1 MKLKKLL
8 LRYFPP
14 GIILEYERSN
24 GQSESKSLDLLN
36 LSPDTDVQAL
46 VEEILGEE
54 PLIPLSKKHYLVS
67 MITRLKKKMSQNQEQ
82 TFHLVNRIKAHE
94 QPLTNCAFDKYG
106 KRFITG
112 SHDRTCKVF
121 HSESGQE
128 LLSLEG
134 HANSVYC
141 LAFNNPYSTRIAT
154 GSFDKTARLWDAET
168 GSCLRVFK
176 GHQEEIVCLD
186 FETQGQFLA
195 TGSMDCSAKL
205 WDLETGMTT
214 LDLIGHQEEV
224 ISLSFSSEGDR
235 LITGSFDKTAR
246 IWDLRTGRKQTY
258 INRRRMHSNDG
269 RSSTGDFQCLV

>member
-24 GQSESKSLDLLN
+24 GESEIKSLDLLN

-67 MITRLKKKMSQNQEQ
+67 MIQRLKQKMSQNQIQSFE
-82 TFHLVNRIKAHE
+82 LVNQIKAHE

-112 SHDRTCKVF
+112 SHDRTCKIF
-121 HSESGQE
+121 NSESGKE
-128 LLSLEG
+128 MLSLNG
-134 HANSVYC
+134 HSNSVYC

-154 GSFDKTARLWDAET
+154 GSFDKTARLWDSET
-168 GSCLRVFK
+168 GDCLKIFK
-176 GHQEEIVCLD
+176 GHDEEIVCLD
-186 FETQGQFLA
+186 FETQGNFLA

-205 WDLETGMTT
+205 WDLETGKTT
-214 LDLIGHQEEV
+214 LDLVGHQEEV

-235 LITGSFDKTAR
+235 LITGSFDKTAK
-246 IWDLRTGRKQTY
+246 IWDLRTGIFKNKTNIRGMCA
-258 INRRRMHSNDG
+258 NNG
-269 RSSTGDFQCLV
+269 RS

>member
-24 GQSESKSLDLLN
+24 GESEVKSLDLLN
-36 LSPDTDVQAL
+36 LSPDTDVNAL

-67 MITRLKKKMSQNQEQ
+67 MIQRLKQKMSQNQDQHFE
-82 TFHLVNRIKAHE
+82 LVNCLKVHE

-112 SHDRTCKVF
+112 SHDRTCKMF
-121 HSESGQE
+121 NSETGKE
-128 LLSLEG
+128 MLSLEG
-134 HANSVYC
+134 HTNSVYC

-154 GSFDKTARLWDAET
+154 GSFDKTARIWDSES
-168 GSCLRVFK
+168 GYCLK
-176 GHQEEIVCLD
+176 ILNGHSEEIVCLD
-186 FETQGQFLA
+186 FETQGHFLA
-195 TGSMDCSAKL
+195 TGSMDCTAKL
-205 WDLETGMTT
+205 WDLETGKVS
-214 LDLIGHQEEV
+214 LDLKGHQEEV

-235 LITGSFDKTAR
+235 LITGSFDKTAK
-246 IWDLRTGRKQTY
+246 IWDLRSGKLFFKTNPRG
-258 INRRRMHSNDG
+258 MHPNHG
-269 RSSTGDFQCLV
+269 